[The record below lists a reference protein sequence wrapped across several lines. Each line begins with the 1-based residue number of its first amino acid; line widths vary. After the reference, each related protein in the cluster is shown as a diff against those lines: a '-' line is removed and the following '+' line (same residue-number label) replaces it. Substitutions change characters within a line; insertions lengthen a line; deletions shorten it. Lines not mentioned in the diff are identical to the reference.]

1 MKFLFLI
8 LTSIPF
14 KLSNPLFFLGEYSF
28 DPLIHPIVNISIQ
41 NSADGL
47 YALIDTQNTESR
59 INVLKNYHSDNPDFD
74 YIFEEDRP
82 YVNTTFNI
90 SNDIIIK
97 GFNYKIIDHGYTF
110 PDSRLCFAKHF
121 PDEKESIIHTL
132 FNQNLISK
140 KKFYFIPE
148 SDKNGKFILGE
159 NPNLLKEHNINQ
171 KLEIPLSNEEQ
182 SWKFNLDN
190 IIIENISI
198 NGTNKDIIFNNDN
211 NSYVHIQTYY
221 SHIYAPLSFINILD
235 KHVFEKYYKN
245 GSCKRRIIN
254 TIDSFTCSK
263 DVLDKLP
270 DFIFTINGKKIKFK
284 RDIINHF
291 QKDDFIFSPNFLDN
305 TWIFGHRFLR
315 PLITELNYDNNEI
328 VFYSDGINAEIIDN
342 ENYSNNGR
350 EILEFKLSNEEKI
363 YENELK
369 KLVKEAEEERARLKK
384 LRLEKLKNKN
394 KRKKGKGGKVGKK
407 GKKET
412 SPKKIKNSGITPNK
426 NKKNYNKNEKNT
438 KLNFGEILFLSC
450 GSFVTICSFLFKFI
464 KNKKQITNS
473 NIEYNII

>member
-1 MKFLFLI
+1 MKILFLI

-148 SDKNGKFILGE
+148 SDKNGKFI
-159 NPNLLKEHNINQ
+159 
-171 KLEIPLSNEEQ
+171 
-182 SWKFNLDN
+182 
-190 IIIENISI
+190 
-198 NGTNKDIIFNNDN
+198 
-211 NSYVHIQTYY
+211 
-221 SHIYAPLSFINILD
+221 
-235 KHVFEKYYKN
+235 
-245 GSCKRRIIN
+245 
-254 TIDSFTCSK
+254 
-263 DVLDKLP
+263 
-270 DFIFTINGKKIKFK
+270 
-284 RDIINHF
+284 
-291 QKDDFIFSPNFLDN
+291 
-305 TWIFGHRFLR
+305 
-315 PLITELNYDNNEI
+315 
-328 VFYSDGINAEIIDN
+328 
-342 ENYSNNGR
+342 
-350 EILEFKLSNEEKI
+350 
-363 YENELK
+363 
-369 KLVKEAEEERARLKK
+369 
-384 LRLEKLKNKN
+384 
-394 KRKKGKGGKVGKK
+394 
-407 GKKET
+407 
-412 SPKKIKNSGITPNK
+412 
-426 NKKNYNKNEKNT
+426 
-438 KLNFGEILFLSC
+438 
-450 GSFVTICSFLFKFI
+450 
-464 KNKKQITNS
+464 
-473 NIEYNII
+473 